1 MHRRRTLQQHQRRK
15 RALFM
20 LTASVYVT
28 TYPVRSDHWRKNTP
42 QLGQRFRAFSI
53 DLLGYGFSD
62 KPDPRQAPPNSIY
75 NFDNWGQQL
84 VDFTEQVIGAP
95 AYISCNSVGG
105 ARSGLLMAGHVVHL
119 LA

>member
-1 MHRRRTLQQHQRRK
+1 VQGICAAQHSTSNQAEPDNGLCIHILLQLVS
-15 RALFM
+15 A
-20 LTASVYVT
+20 
-28 TYPVRSDHWRKNTP
+28 PGNCSDHWRKNTP
-42 QLGQRFRAFSI
+42 ELGQRFRAYSI

-62 KPDPRQAPPNSIY
+62 KPDPKQAPSNSIY

-105 ARSGLLMAGHVVHL
+105 ACGWRGV
-119 LA
+119 